1 MGEITGAASVL
12 GSAEV
17 VWAKRVEEAEL
28 DASRRS
34 AAVQNPR
41 KAALVLNLIAF
52 FIANT
57 YSAI

>member
-28 DASRRS
+28 DARRRS

-41 KAALVLNLIAF
+41 KAALVLN
-52 FIANT
+52 
-57 YSAI
+57 